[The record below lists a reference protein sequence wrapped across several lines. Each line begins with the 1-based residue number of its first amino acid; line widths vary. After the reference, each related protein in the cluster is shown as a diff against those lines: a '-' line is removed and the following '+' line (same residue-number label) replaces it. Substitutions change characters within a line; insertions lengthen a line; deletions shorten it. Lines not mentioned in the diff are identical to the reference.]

1 MIIKLE
7 TDENGDLLLPLG
19 DELCSK
25 LGWKVGDTIE
35 WIDNG
40 DGSWTMKKKD
50 SKWVMV
56 ETVSMFRMRYMVE
69 APADHPEYALDTVTA
84 NEAKEFS
91 QEHIGETIVSH
102 RVVSLDEAIQICDQ
116 DNDYLKSWSDEQKI
130 NSFFT
135 TMEEQGYDDGIQHS
149 EYYYDTERNR

>member
-7 TDENGDLLLPLG
+7 EDSCGNLILPLS
-19 DELCSK
+19 DELCAELS
-25 LGWKVGDTIE
+25 WKVGDTIE
-35 WIDNG
+35 WTDNK

-56 ETVSMFRMRYMVE
+56 ETVSMFRMRYLVE
-69 APADHPEYALDTVTA
+69 APEDHPEYALDTVTC

-102 RVVSLDEAIQICDQ
+102 RVVSVEEGLQICDI
-116 DNDYLKSWSDEQKI
+116 DNDYLKSWSDEQKM
-130 NSFFT
+130 NAFFT
-135 TMEEQGYDDGIQHS
+135 TMEEQGYDIEHS
-149 EYYYDTERNR
+149 EYWFDTERNK